1 MFQTFLVQ
9 PIYNAFIFILG
20 AVPQGDVGM
29 AIIILTLLVRAIFYP
44 MFASAIRTQMAM
56 QTVQPELS
64 EINTKYK
71 DDTMERSRRTAELFK
86 MHRIRPLSLIFSTVV
101 QVVFFIAL
109 SYAFF
114 SFGLPNVRADLLY
127 SFVQAP
133 SVVNQHFL
141 GFLDLTTNHHL
152 VLTAIIVASQ
162 YLVIKLSL
170 SRTQNAGVNL
180 TPQQRAAQTMQ
191 RRMMLYMFPAMM
203 VFIAY
208 SFPGAV
214 GLYLAVSNAV
224 SLAQEALIRRKP
236 L

>member
-20 AVPQGDVGM
+20 VVPTGDVGI
-29 AIIILTLLVRAIFYP
+29 AIIILTLVVRAIFYP
-44 MFASAIRTQMAM
+44 TFASSIRTQMAM
-56 QTVQPELS
+56 QVVQPEIAQ
-64 EINTKYK
+64 INEKYK

-86 MHRIRPLSLIFSTVV
+86 LHRIRPFSLILSAIV

-114 SFGLPNVRADLLY
+114 NFGLPNIRVDLLY
-127 SFVQAP
+127 AFVHAP
-133 SVVNQHFL
+133 GVVSQHFL
-141 GFLDLTTNHHL
+141 GFLDLTTTHHL
-152 VLTAIIVASQ
+152 VLTALIVALQ

-170 SRTQNAGVNL
+170 SRTQGGAHL
-180 TPQQRAAQTMQ
+180 TQAQRAAQDMQ
-191 RRMMLYMFPAMM
+191 RRMMLYLFPAMM
-203 VFIAY
+203 AFIAY

-214 GLYLAVSNAV
+214 GLYLAVSSAV
-224 SLAQEALIRRKP
+224 SLAQEWLIRRRP